1 MTAESLTRDEATA
14 LATIAQRLDRRP
26 RPTRHPAVVKQRL
39 HETVRALGCVQL
51 DAISV
56 VTRTHETVLWS
67 RLGRYDPALF
77 AELHYPDAALAEY
90 WAHAAALIPMEDL
103 PLYRRVMERY
113 RRQDEAPG
121 SWAESNRETIERVLA
136 IIREEGA
143 CPSRRFERTG
153 GGRPEPWA
161 WWGGKE
167 ERRALD
173 HLWSRG
179 ELMPQ
184 RRIGFE
190 RVWDVTERVVPA
202 AVLAARPT
210 PEEERRAFA
219 LKALRALGV
228 GTAGWVAD
236 YFRAGST
243 PHVPVRETAKEL
255 GALAA
260 DGLAVPVAIAGLEEP
275 AWLDPLLLQR
285 LGDLREGRGRPVL
298 TTLLSPFDS
307 LVWHRGR
314 ALALWGFDYR
324 LESYTPAAKRRY
336 GYYTLPI
343 LDRGRLVG
351 RVDPSLDRRARVLTL
366 RAVHLEPGVLPTPA
380 LAVRVAGAL
389 WDLAGFIGADE
400 VATVASDPP
409 GFGPV
414 LAGALALPPSTIVPT
429 QAGRVAADAPHPS
442 DTESGWTVPVSGAG
456 PSPSTPSPTARKRG
470 L

>member
-1 MTAESLTRDEATA
+1 MTPEPLTRDEAAA

-26 RPTRHPAVVKQRL
+26 RPSSDRAVVKARL
-39 HETVRALGCVQL
+39 LETVRALGCVQL

-56 VTRTHETVLWS
+56 VSRTHETVLWS

-77 AELHYPDAALAEY
+77 AELHHPDAALAEY

-121 SWAESNRETIERVLA
+121 SWAEANRETLARVLDT
-136 IIREEGA
+136 IREEGA
-143 CPSRRFERTG
+143 SPSRRFERTG
-153 GGRPEPWA
+153 GPRPQPWA

-179 ELMPQ
+179 ELMPR

-190 RVWDVTERVVPA
+190 RVWDLTERVVPA
-202 AVLAARPT
+202 EVLAIRPT
-210 PEEERRAFA
+210 PEEERRAFTA
-219 LKALRALGV
+219 KALRALGV
-228 GTAGWVAD
+228 GTARWVAD

-255 GALAA
+255 GSLAA
-260 DGLAVPVAIAGLEEP
+260 DGLAIPIAVEGLEEP
-275 AWLDPLLLQR
+275 TWLDPALLSR
-285 LGDLREGRGRPVL
+285 LADLRAGRGQPTL

-351 RVDPSLDRRARVLTL
+351 RVDPSLDRKARLLTL
-366 RAVHLEPGVLPTPA
+366 RAVHLEPGVRATPA
-380 LAVRVAGAL
+380 LAARLAAAL
-389 WDLAGFIGADE
+389 QDLSAFIGADE
-400 VATVASDPP
+400 VAVLASDPA
-409 GFGPV
+409 GFGP
-414 LAGALALPPSTIVPT
+414 LLTAALYSSVEA
-429 QAGRVAADAPHPS
+429 
-442 DTESGWTVPVSGAG
+442 
-456 PSPSTPSPTARKRG
+456 
-470 L
+470 